1 MYHDVDTFSCG
12 SSYLNNS
19 RAFLHSFAVLR
30 FEKTSLNVKRTTQ
43 IYPSNSYPAR
53 GKKWAQRQQSFCAEP
68 CSLKRLGSVFL
79 P

>member
-12 SSYLNNS
+12 SSYLGNS
-19 RAFLHSFAVLR
+19 SAFLHSFAVLR
-30 FEKTSLNVKRTTQ
+30 LEKTSLNLKRTAQ

-53 GKKWAQRQQSFCAEP
+53 GKKWARRPQSFCAKP
-68 CSLKRLGSVFL
+68 CSVKRLRSVFL